1 MKRWLSV
8 VILCCCVTVV
18 SSELLAEPVDP
29 VDPNERCA
37 VCGMMVA
44 KYNPWITQLHSDG
57 EKPAM
62 FDGVKDMMAYYFN
75 PEAYG
80 GKGDMSAA
88 ALWVKDYYTLIWLD
102 GRAAFYVVG
111 SDVMG
116 PMGEE
121 LVPFDSLKAAEN
133 FVKDHKG
140 TKVLRF
146 EELDTEMIMAMKKKH
161 MMKMKKKGMK
171 K

>member
-1 MKRWLSV
+1 MKLWLSV
-8 VILCCCVTVV
+8 VIVCCCAIVV
-18 SSELLAEPVDP
+18 SSELSAEPIDP

-44 KYNPWITQLHSDG
+44 KYNPWITQIHAQG

-75 PEAYG
+75 PQVYG
-80 GKGDMSAA
+80 GKGNMSTAV
-88 ALWVKDYYTLIWLD
+88 LWVKDYYTLTWLD
-102 GRAAFYVVG
+102 GRAAFFVVG

-121 LVPFDSLKAAEN
+121 LVPFDSHGAAEN
-133 FVKDHKG
+133 FLRDHKG
-140 TKVLRF
+140 TKVLHFR
-146 EELDTEMIMAMKKKH
+146 
-161 MMKMKKKGMK
+161 GN
-171 K
+171 